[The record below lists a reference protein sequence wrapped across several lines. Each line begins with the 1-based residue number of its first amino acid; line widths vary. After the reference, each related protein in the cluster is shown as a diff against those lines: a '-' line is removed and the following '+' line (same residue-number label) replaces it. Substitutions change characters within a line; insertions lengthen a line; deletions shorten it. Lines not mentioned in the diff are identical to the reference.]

1 MSFEPPAGIL
11 DIGNAT
17 LRVGKLEVAE
27 TSGLNQGLQ
36 NIVKND
42 LLITETTEYTTNQTW
57 GLKLPTAWVAD
68 FDIKGGTGKY
78 VEFNFYNEGS
88 TSNAQGYTLHFED
101 TTLTL
106 KYDNGSTL
114 ASATIPTIVGTY
126 RKVNIFFERNVVAVS
141 IDGTRYLYDKRPSVL
156 SRVISTTGSAFL
168 NAFFESDHGGNSGFK
183 NLRIVNG
190 RFISDK
196 TSNVS
201 FIGSLGVGVNSPT
214 ESLDVL
220 GNIKTT
226 ANVHAGGEIELYSN
240 LNIQHVS
247 NTSTIQANSNVVTE
261 FPRSKKLVKYP
272 RVVLTAN
279 GLNQGYTVSGSNDY
293 SSGLTFY
300 GAFTPPTTLSTPS
313 GAWLTPTSGTN
324 GYSTSTG
331 EYGYSEQLHSAS
343 LTGEYVQIVLPEKIN
358 PVYFTVQPY
367 PESAN
372 NNEGLLS
379 CINEGEIWASNDSG
393 TTWTPV
399 GKIQNF
405 TPTGLYQEHIVDNF
419 NVPGYYDTFALIIH
433 KNNGHPFAGV
443 GEWKIF
449 GTPEYDPDAH
459 GTDVVV
465 KSPPNVPNTDWLD
478 VYYDGQDYTSTPATV
493 TDNSGNNLTG
503 TLNGGVGF
511 DTGYKAF
518 TFDGV
523 DDYISNIQSGY
534 TSSNTY
540 TVGMWFNRTANIQGA
555 LFQYGINSSTPTA
568 IGMFYYGSA
577 NHYITSY
584 IAGGARADTDFNASY
599 LSLNE
604 WNHAASVYS
613 PEGVT
618 LYINGVMV
626 AKNTLVSPTWNN
638 SITIPT
644 SPHLTI
650 GAQGDTSTG
659 VYPTTYFTGSIA
671 NFRLFKRALTS
682 DELWQLYAYQKEYF
696 GRGDL
701 SMTLKAGRLGIGTS
715 EPRAALDVRGDANLQ
730 STIYGPLSTFETV
743 NFTSIYATTWT
754 STQGANETELV
765 LLTATVKV
773 PDIYKHLGKHQLKIY
788 YTWHWVGEAGRYDPG
803 TTTLDT
809 DGGGYYF
816 FQFRTRTSH
825 NGTVQNMHAGNVS
838 SIIKV
843 VSPIAVSLPNNDHST
858 LDQSVIPGI
867 FTLTDAFAGDDITID
882 LTGVWTSDAYGQVRT
897 NRTMQDGNSSSYER
911 GVTTL
916 CVWFKPII

>member
-1 MSFEPPAGIL
+1 MSVDANAEFLEFRNVDKIKF
-11 DIGNAT
+11 IG
-17 LRVGKLEVAE
+17 
-27 TSGLNQGLQ
+27 TS
-36 NIVKND
+36 
-42 LLITETTEYTTNQTW
+42 
-57 GLKLPTAWVAD
+57 
-68 FDIKGGTGKY
+68 
-78 VEFNFYNEGS
+78 
-88 TSNAQGYTLHFED
+88 SNTIID
-101 TTLTL
+101 TTTGRL
-106 KYDNGSTL
+106 G
-114 ASATIPTIVGTY
+114 IGTDTPAY
-126 RKVNIFFERNVVAVS
+126 A
-141 IDGTRYLYDKRPSVL
+141 IDVRG
-156 SRVISTTGSAFL
+156 
-168 NAFFESDHGGNSGFK
+168 
-183 NLRIVNG
+183 
-190 RFISDK
+190 
-196 TSNVS
+196 
-201 FIGSLGVGVNSPT
+201 
-214 ESLDVL
+214 
-220 GNIKTT
+220 T
-226 ANVHAGGEIELYSN
+226 ANVTALSGITDFN
-240 LNIQHVS
+240 FQPTS
-247 NTSTIQANSNVVTE
+247 NTASIEYDSNVVTE
-261 FPRSKKLVKYP
+261 FNRSKKLIKYP

-279 GLNQGYTVSGSNDY
+279 GLNQGYTVSGSDDY

-367 PESAN
+367 PESA

-459 GTDVVV
+459 GTDIVV
-465 KSPPNVPNTDWLD
+465 KSLPNVPNTDWLD

-534 TSSNTY
+534 TGSNTY
-540 TVGMWFNRTANIQGA
+540 TVGMWFNRAANIQGA
-555 LFQYGINSSTPTA
+555 LFSYGIASSTSPTA
-568 IGMFYYGSA
+568 IAMFYYGSA

-584 IAGGARADTDFNASY
+584 IAGSVRANTDFNASY

-613 PEGVT
+613 PKGVT

-626 AKNTLVSPTWNN
+626 AKNTIVSPIWNN

-650 GAQGDTSTG
+650 GAQGDTTG
-659 VYPTTYFTGSIA
+659 TGIYPNTYFTGSIA

-682 DELWQLYAYQKEYF
+682 DEIWQLYAYQKEYF

-701 SMTLKAGRLGIGTS
+701 GMTLKAGRLGIGTS
-715 EPRAALDVRGDANLQ
+715 EPRAALDVRGRITREYNPGEIIEELTTVCNGRPVTVLSGTYTPTNVTGSQTSSTTHTEIDGSNITYNKPVGAKRIYYKFACQWHDESNGAITHFKIRVYHNGAWRDINPSRYTHAAQYRNDGNHHGQAWVINEYIFECDA
-730 STIYGPLSTFETV
+730 
-743 NFTSIYATTWT
+743 
-754 STQGANETELV
+754 ETESQNDGRFLSSKTSYTFDV
-765 LLTATVKV
+765 TWRQYGVSDYNSILHINEWWDGTGTDTVHPPQLTIRA
-773 PDIYKHLGKHQLKIY
+773 
-788 YTWHWVGEAGRYDPG
+788 
-803 TTTLDT
+803 
-809 DGGGYYF
+809 
-816 FQFRTRTSH
+816 
-825 NGTVQNMHAGNVS
+825 
-838 SIIKV
+838 
-843 VSPIAVSLPNNDHST
+843 IA
-858 LDQSVIPGI
+858 
-867 FTLTDAFAGDDITID
+867 
-882 LTGVWTSDAYGQVRT
+882 
-897 NRTMQDGNSSSYER
+897 
-911 GVTTL
+911 
-916 CVWFKPII
+916 

>member
-1 MSFEPPAGIL
+1 MSINNVNRFLNVE
-11 DIGNAT
+11 DSH
-17 LRVGKLEVAE
+17 LRVVSGNVYAQ
-27 TSGLNQGLQ
+27 GLNVGGITVGAAHGLQ
-36 NIVKND
+36 SV
-42 LLITETTEYTTNQTW
+42 TN
-57 GLKLPTAWVAD
+57 
-68 FDIKGGTGKY
+68 
-78 VEFNFYNEGS
+78 
-88 TSNAQGYTLHFED
+88 
-101 TTLTL
+101 
-106 KYDNGSTL
+106 
-114 ASATIPTIVGTY
+114 
-126 RKVNIFFERNVVAVS
+126 
-141 IDGTRYLYDKRPSVL
+141 
-156 SRVISTTGSAFL
+156 
-168 NAFFESDHGGNSGFK
+168 
-183 NLRIVNG
+183 
-190 RFISDK
+190 
-196 TSNVS
+196 
-201 FIGSLGVGVNSPT
+201 
-214 ESLDVL
+214 
-220 GNIKTT
+220 
-226 ANVHAGGEIELYSN
+226 
-240 LNIQHVS
+240 VS
-247 NTSTIQANSNVVTE
+247 NTTSSTVEFTNTETSLVTSGDINMLHSSNNAAIKLNSNVVTE

-701 SMTLKAGRLGIGTS
+701 GMTLKAGRLGIGTS
-715 EPRAALDVRGDANLQ
+715 EPRAALDVKGDIYGGCPAAFSVAYDTTSLSGNQTIIWNLVYHNVGNGYESSSGLFTAPVSGYYHFTVWGMTQSSASGQVEFQFMKNGSPVQQRPYGDAGSN
-730 STIYGPLSTFETV
+730 YGNATGSIIEYLAV
-743 NFTSIYATTWT
+743 NDTMSIFLTSGTTMYAT
-754 STQGANETELV
+754 SSQS
-765 LLTATVKV
+765 
-773 PDIYKHLGKHQLKIY
+773 Y
-788 YTWHWVGEAGRYDPG
+788 
-803 TTTLDT
+803 
-809 DGGGYYF
+809 
-816 FQFRTRTSH
+816 
-825 NGTVQNMHAGNVS
+825 NGFSGFYLS
-838 SIIKV
+838 S
-843 VSPIAVSLPNNDHST
+843 
-858 LDQSVIPGI
+858 
-867 FTLTDAFAGDDITID
+867 
-882 LTGVWTSDAYGQVRT
+882 
-897 NRTMQDGNSSSYER
+897 
-911 GVTTL
+911 
-916 CVWFKPII
+916 